1 MSSVTTG
8 PCEIPG
14 EITTCR
20 VQNCHSSQVL
30 APAGYVQIPADE
42 PASPLLAMDAN
53 ALQLVWESC
62 SFGAKAAL
70 ACTCRELQQR
80 SQAWQWGTL
89 PSQRWRQVALHWWL
103 SHRKLAYWDEQFV
116 VQTPVSMKRQGDY
129 EAAEKV
135 QAAWEPG
142 KGKSYSCN
150 GFPGVKPA
158 GCHLPVQSTELGFG
172 QGRVQMLACV

>member
-1 MSSVTTG
+1 
-8 PCEIPG
+8 
-14 EITTCR
+14 
-20 VQNCHSSQVL
+20 
-30 APAGYVQIPADE
+30 
-42 PASPLLAMDAN
+42 MDPN
-53 ALQLVWESC
+53 TLQLVWDSC

-89 PSQRWRQVALHWWL
+89 PSQRWRKSALRWWL

-116 VQTPVSMKRQGDY
+116 VQTHVSMQRQGDD

-142 KGKSYSCN
+142 TGDSFCSA
-150 GFPGVKPA
+150 PGVKPA
-158 GCHLPVQSTELGFG
+158 GCHLPLQ
-172 QGRVQMLACV
+172 